1 MKGGET
7 HMTIDEAEALMSES
21 AYERLREVVTVR
33 PVIDT
38 SKKAGN
44 DILMSAFCKA
54 VAEEVIKSSSLDDK
68 LTKLLNSA
76 TNTLSQQKL
85 KYLLEVVHKS
95 QPDIKCVITITTADM
110 QTDVF
115 EVEYHTPDAI
125 DFLTIFRWL
134 LDYFNITPSSIRN
147 KLSETLK
154 PTIVNN
160 ISQLVSRVQQNNTE
174 DLIISITTITRL
186 VNCHDHLIFA
196 RFE

>member
-1 MKGGET
+1 
-7 HMTIDEAEALMSES
+7 MTIDEAEALMTDA

-44 DILMSAFCKA
+44 DILMNAFCKA
-54 VAEEVIKSSSLDDK
+54 VAEEVIKPSSLDDK

-95 QPDIKCVITITTADM
+95 QPDIRCIITITTADM
-110 QTDVF
+110 QSDVF
-115 EVEYHTPDAI
+115 EAEYHKPEAI
-125 DFLTIFRWL
+125 DFLVIFRWL
-134 LDYFNITPSSIRN
+134 LDKFNITPSSIRN

-160 ISQLVSRVQQNNTE
+160 ISQLVSRVQQNNNTE
-174 DLIISITTITRL
+174 DLVISITTITRL